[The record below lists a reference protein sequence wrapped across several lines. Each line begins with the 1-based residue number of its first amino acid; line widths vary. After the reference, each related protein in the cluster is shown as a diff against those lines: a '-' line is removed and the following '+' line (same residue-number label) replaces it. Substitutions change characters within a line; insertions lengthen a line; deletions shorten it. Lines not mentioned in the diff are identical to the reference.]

1 MAWVRFTADFDWPPL
16 SAAHT
21 AYKAGMRCN
30 VPRDCLRDAKAAGVA
45 EPMPAPPK
53 AVADLLKA
61 NPRWVQDSE
70 G

>member
-30 VPRDCLRDAKAAGVA
+30 VVRECLRAAKAAGAA
-45 EPMPAPPK
+45 EPIKAPCK
-53 AVADLLKA
+53 AHADQLSG
-61 NPRWVQDSE
+61 NPRWTPES
-70 G
+70 